1 MGVVLR
7 VLVSG
12 ASVEGVEDKEEEEEE
27 GEALR
32 QAEEE
37 EGGPESS

>member
-12 ASVEGVEDKEEEEEE
+12 ASVEGVEDKEEEEE
-27 GEALR
+27 ALR
-32 QAEEE
+32 QAEEK